1 MVNSIKN
8 LLNGCLSRLS
18 GKAGQLL
25 LVLVLSGC
33 INTPL
38 PDYYVL
44 TPEKSSIGVAAAL
57 TDLSLGLGPVTIPET
72 INRPNIVTPLDS
84 NQLEV
89 AEYHRWSEPL
99 IENIS
104 RVVMTNIADR
114 LGVSKI
120 YAYPWLGNQIDYQVR
135 IDVLQMTG
143 TPTDNVYL
151 QVRWQLLTG
160 EKPRQLLQTQISE
173 FRVPVAGEGYSAMVA
188 AYSQAV
194 SMLSDEISQALSSP
208 S

>member
-1 MVNSIKN
+1 M
-8 LLNGCLSRLS
+8 
-18 GKAGQLL
+18 
-25 LVLVLSGC
+25 
-33 INTPL
+33 
-38 PDYYVL
+38 
-44 TPEKSSIGVAAAL
+44 
-57 TDLSLGLGPVTIPET
+57 
-72 INRPNIVTPLDS
+72 DS

-104 RVVMTNIADR
+104 RVVITNIADR